1 MVGRVCSSMSEK
13 PLLVVFDVEGII
25 IPGQRY
31 FLETMKLLDFRRR
44 VNILYCG
51 LMYTLGLM
59 SLRTALIHIYHQ
71 FKGVYLAEFIETF
84 ERIPL
89 IPGAVEVMDRLR
101 GSGIRTAFISS
112 SVADIFLERLACR
125 LKVDHSVGPTL
136 EALEGKLTGKASGD
150 VIQDEGKALA
160 LCKLLQKLKIM
171 PRDCTAVADDW
182 NNVSMFNLGVR
193 SIGFNPDFIL
203 TPHCHSVIR
212 GNLIEILPFLDPG
225 IQAKRRG
232 RSIGTRE
239 IIHTGSFL
247 IPLLCRFLTVDR
259 LLVSL
264 MIISISTGY
273 LASEAAR
280 IRGRSLPLFTTIT
293 RNAAVA
299 QEQWDY
305 AIAPLLFAIGIVS
318 TLLIFPPNA
327 AYVGVTVATL
337 GDGTAK
343 VVGKRW
349 GRKTIPF
356 NKPKTFEGTLAGFAV
371 SALAGCIYTSPSVAV
386 FAAAVGMAV
395 EVLPSPVN
403 DNLSVPFVVAFATSI
418 TS

>member
-1 MVGRVCSSMSEK
+1 MTEK

-51 LMYTLGLM
+51 LMYTLGLV
-59 SLRTALIHIYHQ
+59 SLRTALIRIYHQ

-89 IPGAVEVMDRLR
+89 IPGVVEVMDHLR

-112 SVADIFLERLACR
+112 SVADVLLERLARR
-125 LKVDHSVGPTL
+125 LEVDYSVGPTL
-136 EALEGKLTGKASGD
+136 EALEGKLTGKTSGD
-150 VIQDEGKALA
+150 VMQDEGKALA
-160 LCKLLQKLKIM
+160 LCKLLQKLKIVS
-171 PRDCTAVADDW
+171 RDCAAVADDW

-203 TPHCHSVIR
+203 TPHCHSVVR
-212 GNLIEILPFLDPG
+212 GNLTEILPLLDPG
-225 IQAKRRG
+225 IPSKRRG
-232 RSIGTRE
+232 LSIGTRE
-239 IIHTGSFL
+239 IIHMGSFM
-247 IPLLCRFLTVDR
+247 IPLLCQFLSIDR

-264 MIISISTGY
+264 LIIFVSMGY
-273 LASEAAR
+273 LVSETSR
-280 IRGRSLPLFTTIT
+280 VRGRSLPLFTAMT
-293 RNAAVA
+293 RNATVA

-305 AIAPLLFAIGIVS
+305 AIAPLLFAIGVVS

-337 GDGTAK
+337 GDGVAK

-349 GRKTIPF
+349 GRRTIPF
-356 NKPKTFEGTLAGFAV
+356 NKPKTFEGTLAGFVV
-371 SALAGCIYTSPSVAV
+371 STLAGCIYTSPPVAV

-395 EVLPSPVN
+395 EALPSPVN
-403 DNLSVPFVVAFATSI
+403 DNLSVPFAVAFATSI
-418 TS
+418 AS